1 MIPKAIF
8 FDMDGTLSTHGTH
21 RVPES
26 ALAALQAVQAR
37 GIKIFLATGRHPQLF
52 NPTVKTI
59 PFDGYLA
66 LNGQFGYNNDEIIYR
81 KTIPLADKQALVAH
95 LKHHPSSMVFFT
107 EDEMYFNMVDE
118 HAERGMAYLGDPM
131 LPIRDPEI
139 CLKQNI
145 FALLAYCDE
154 QTEAAFVKQM
164 PGSTSV
170 RWSPLF
176 ADVIP
181 LGGGKDKGIDAM
193 LAYYN
198 IPLAE
203 TMAFGDA
210 RNDIG
215 MLSHVGLGIAMGDA
229 IDEVKAAADYVTDD
243 LEKDGIATALQHF
256 GVI

>member
-26 ALAALQAVQAR
+26 ALAALQAVQAQ

-59 PFDGYLA
+59 PFDGHLA
-66 LNGQFGYNNDEIIYR
+66 LNGQFGYNDNEVIYR
-81 KTIPLADKQALVAH
+81 KTIPQADKQALVAH
-95 LKHHPSSMVFFT
+95 LRQHPSSIVFFT
-107 EDEMYFNMVDE
+107 EDEMYFNLVDE
-118 HAERGMAYLGDPM
+118 YAERGMAYLGDPM
-131 LPIRDPEI
+131 LPVRDPAI
-139 CLKQNI
+139 CLEQNI

-154 QTEAAFVKQM
+154 RTEAEFMQHM
-164 PGSTSV
+164 PGSLSV
-170 RWSPLF
+170 RWSPMF
-176 ADVIP
+176 TDVIP
-181 LGGGKDKGIDAM
+181 FGGGKDKGIDAM
-193 LAYYN
+193 LAYYD
-198 IPLAE
+198 ISLAE

-215 MLSHVGLGIAMGDA
+215 MLSHVGLGVAMGDA
-229 IDEVKAAADYVTDD
+229 TEEVKAAADYVTDR
-243 LEKDGIATALQHF
+243 LEEDGIATALQHF